1 MNELLSIIIVNY
13 RSWEVLGKNLE
24 LLEAYDFKDFKH
36 EIIVVDNYSDDGQF
50 APFQI
55 KHPKV
60 KFILNSGNHGFAH
73 GCHTGFL
80 SSSGEIVLFLNP
92 DTIAPKMAIEK
103 MWRFYKSNS
112 DSGIVSCIQSQNPS
126 SYQKTPPGLLTLF
139 GPLRSFYKWKN
150 REDFEKNDCNKC
162 NCEYINPAWISG
174 SVVMI
179 SRGVYQKAG
188 GWNANYWMYWE
199 DVELSEKVLN
209 TGMKL
214 YMLCDVIIDHMHG
227 GASRRNPVTSALTKT
242 EVLKSQHL
250 YFSLNKN
257 GFENFVIQTLL
268 VLNNLIFKF
277 LIGFVAC
284 FFYFIPK
291 MKVHVLILKN
301 LIKYYIKVLKTGSWK
316 SERAIN

>member
-24 LLEAYDFKDFKH
+24 LLEAYEFKDFKH
-36 EIIVVDNYSDDGQF
+36 DIIVVDNYSDDGQF
-50 APFQI
+50 ALFQI

-80 SSSGEIVLFLNP
+80 SSSGEVVLFLNP

-139 GPLRSFYKWKN
+139 GPMRSFYKWKN
-150 REDFEKNDCNKC
+150 REDFDKNNCSKC
-162 NCEYINPAWISG
+162 DCEYINPAWISG

-179 SRGVYQKAG
+179 SRDVYQNVG
-188 GWNANYWMYWE
+188 GWNNQYWMYWE
-199 DVELSEKVLN
+199 DVELSEKVLKS
-209 TGMKL
+209 GKKL
-214 YMLCDVIIDHMHG
+214 YMLCDVFIEHLHG
-227 GASRRNPVTSALTKT
+227 GASRRNPETAALTKT

-250 YFSLNKN
+250 YFDLNTQGLKR
-257 GFENFVIQTLL
+257 FLIQFLL
-268 VLNNLIFKF
+268 VFNNLLLKF
-277 LIGFVAC
+277 LICIPAY

-291 MKVHVLILKN
+291 MKVQLLIFRN
-301 LIKYYIKVLKTGSWK
+301 LIKYYIRVLKTGSWK
-316 SERAIN
+316 SERAV